1 MNLSAVGV
9 SMIGPF
15 IGIDAPVTVVQM
27 LWVNLIMD
35 TLGGLAFAGEPPLSS
50 CMKEKPKRRDEQILN
65 SYMVN
70 EILTLGGFTV
80 ALSLAFLRLPFFTSH
95 FRAASD
101 NLYLLTGFFAFFIF
115 AGVFNCF
122 NARTDRMKLLANIAQ
137 NRPFT
142 LIMLAISVIQLLFV
156 YLGGSVLRTAPLLP
170 EELTAAICAALLV
183 FPAELLRKLIWK
195 LFVKKSR
202 Y

>member
-1 MNLSAVGV
+1 
-9 SMIGPF
+9 
-15 IGIDAPVTVVQM
+15 
-27 LWVNLIMD
+27 
-35 TLGGLAFAGEPPLSS
+35 
-50 CMKEKPKRRDEQILN
+50 
-65 SYMVN
+65 
-70 EILTLGGFTV
+70 
-80 ALSLAFLRLPFFTSH
+80 
-95 FRAASD
+95 
-101 NLYLLTGFFAFFIF
+101 
-115 AGVFNCF
+115 
-122 NARTDRMKLLANIAQ
+122 MKLLANIAQ